1 MRPLNHNNVIIRN
14 TNSMDTVR
22 LVEMLSKLGIIKK
35 KKRRTRAPAI
45 AETAPATMPL
55 YGASKFLDSRPV
67 VSLSNNV
74 DSAKTGEIDALKREA
89 FYHIGRLQD
98 QVQRAQ
104 HSPEEG
110 RIKVDRHINRNGAD
124 EEPVFTG
131 ADDFEVPSNSHAEM
145 KLVGPNDETAEMQDD
160 RIIDYAGEG
169 NEGIITD
176 DSDSFIEPRSPVE
189 PPPEPSAPPEPEE
202 EAPRAE
208 YTPEP
213 SAVYEPETVIENKK
227 LNRMLSGMI
236 VKDFPKLNVGM
247 TNAEI
252 EQLAFQFSNAQA
264 KQFPDSAEGI
274 DEMLEP
280 ILTGQ
285 KMKKAAKYEIL
296 RNAIETFAKIIEFV

>member
-35 KKRRTRAPAI
+35 KKRRTRAPVI
-45 AETAPATMPL
+45 AETAPATMPM

-74 DSAKTGEIDALKREA
+74 DAAKTGEIDALKREA

-110 RIKVDRHINRNGAD
+110 RIKVDRHINRNDAD
-124 EEPVFTG
+124 EETVFTG

-169 NEGIITD
+169 NEGVITD
-176 DSDSFIEPRSPVE
+176 DSDSAFIQPRSPVE
-189 PPPEPSAPPEPEE
+189 PPPEPEE

-213 SAVYEPETVIENKK
+213 SAVYEPEEVVPTNK
-227 LNRMLSGMI
+227 LNRMLRGII
-236 VKDFPKLNVGM
+236 VDDFPKLNSGM
-247 TNAEI
+247 TVREMQVLTTRFI
-252 EQLAFQFSNAQA
+252 LAVN
-264 KQFPDSAEGI
+264 KQFPKQADAFEREVSNIMEGRKGGKRA
-274 DEMLEP
+274 D
-280 ILTGQ
+280 
-285 KMKKAAKYEIL
+285 KYEQL
-296 RNAIETFAKIIEFV
+296 RSAIEKFGKANDLL